1 MFKSCSPYLKMFT
14 GKGVKWNFSLDN
26 RLLHT
31 AMEEDKLLFL
41 HIGYIS
47 NIKIRE
53 ESLNLF
59 DNSEVSSLL
68 NENFIPILV
77 DREDNPELYLLA
89 LDILFLNQDFSYGPV
104 NMFIMPNRRPII
116 AFSDCNPEKFIVIA
130 QRILQAKNEKRQRL
144 IEMSDELSRQISVT
158 GNIKKVTDVSSIDK
172 SLLSIYLDS
181 WLTSIFE
188 TDFISRFRPFT
199 PSPLSLFSIVEYL
212 RIYPDKAIMERVEN
226 LLDHFQYS
234 PLFDVIDG
242 GFFRQ
247 AADYTCLQPL
257 FEKSLEE
264 NSQFLALYSLAYS
277 LFGKNS
283 YRETSV
289 KISEF
294 ITNELNNGHGG
305 FYSSTTLMN
314 SPDDSVYFQFSVN
327 ELKMLF
333 PEEYSEIGYALGLDI
348 NTDIRKRQLPVRGPE
363 TYRIIS
369 ESHLNALKI
378 RRREHRSYFKDQR
391 VVTSSNALAV
401 RSFAIAAQNLTDTFM
416 YRTAKECFEYIV
428 YNNIHKE
435 DSRLCRYSCDSEK
448 YLNGYLS
455 DYAHFIE
462 AAVELYKIGGEK
474 EFMFVAE
481 NYIEIVIKRFYKPEN
496 GMFNKSETDTSNN
509 LFPFKSEPNSDFV
522 RPSANS
528 VMAGNLLSFYKITK
542 EKKYL
547 SMAEQQLCN
556 VALNLIYSGPMLSS
570 WAHKILLYIN
580 MDIRSE

>member
-1 MFKSCSPYLKMFT
+1 MFT

-158 GNIKKVTDVSSIDK
+158 GSIKKVTDVSSIDK

-199 PSPLSLFSIVEYL
+199 PSPLSLLSIVEYL

-401 RSFAIAAQNLTDTFM
+401 KSFAIAAQNLTDTFM

-496 GMFNKSETDTSNN
+496 GMFNKSETDTSNI

>member
-1 MFKSCSPYLKMFT
+1 MFT

-144 IEMSDELSRQISVT
+144 IEMSDELSRQISAT

>member
-1 MFKSCSPYLKMFT
+1 MFT

-158 GNIKKVTDVSSIDK
+158 GSIKKVTDVSSIDK

-199 PSPLSLFSIVEYL
+199 PSPLSLLSIVEYL

-277 LFGKNS
+277 LFGKKS

-401 RSFAIAAQNLTDTFM
+401 KSFAIAAQNLTDTFM

-481 NYIEIVIKRFYKPEN
+481 NYMEMVIKRFYKPEN

-528 VMAGNLLSFYKITK
+528 VMAGNLLSFYKITN